1 MPVNHD
7 ETMGQVIRNKRRQIG
22 MSLRELARQTGVSHV
37 TILRIEEDKF
47 SIVDPAIV
55 TAIAEA
61 LRLDRLFL
69 LSLNGT
75 GVADE
80 DIRIIARAA
89 GKMTPDQR
97 RRMLEM
103 LRGSFAEAFRNTASD
118 DLDDTEEE
126 YLDERV

>member
-7 ETMGQVIRNKRRQIG
+7 ETMGQVIRKKRQQMG

-37 TILRIEEDKF
+37 TILRIEDDKF

-69 LSLNGT
+69 LSLNGA

>member
-69 LSLNGT
+69 LSLNGA

>member
-1 MPVNHD
+1 MPVDYN
-7 ETMGQVIRNKRRQIG
+7 ETLGQVIKRKRLQLGI
-22 MSLRELARQTGVSHV
+22 SLRDLAKAANVSHV

-47 SIVDPAIV
+47 NMVDPAIL

-61 LRLDRLFL
+61 LHLDRLFL
-69 LSLNGT
+69 LSLNGA
-75 GVADE
+75 GVKDE

-89 GKMTPDQR
+89 GKMSPEQR
-97 RRMLEM
+97 RQMLAL

>member
-7 ETMGQVIRNKRRQIG
+7 ETMGQVIRNKRLQIG
-22 MSLRELARQTGVSHV
+22 MSLRELARQTWVSHV

-69 LSLNGT
+69 LSLNGA

-103 LRGSFAEAFRNTASD
+103 LRDSFAEAFRNTASD